1 MVLTRQ
7 MKTVRS
13 ISMVRGAGTG
23 RWAAMRAALLLALLA
38 SPAQAL
44 LVTINL
50 GWGYNQNEEGNSL
63 DPYHLKVGSIIQVVM
78 FDQSTASPPGTDA
91 NDNFDLM
98 GNYPSNPDGL
108 DDTTVYDPLS
118 APEGHVIAYSTSVK
132 PAEYEDENGNV
143 WWNVYVEFTIVGP
156 YDALYLRVFET
167 TEFSDGVP
175 EASYWGLSDVVYGT
189 NLFGTWPVG
198 IVNNVAATN
207 QNYFEVIPEPGVMA
221 LMALGGIGLL
231 AGARRRR
238 NRLKKGGGG
247 GSALS
252 PFFFAWKV
260 ERCNPHGNEGD
271 DIGEAR

>member
-63 DPYHLKVGSIIQVVM
+63 DPYHLQVGSIIQVVM
-78 FDQSTASPPGTDA
+78 FDQSTASPPGPDA

-98 GNYPSNPDGL
+98 GNYPSNPDDL

-238 NRLKKGGGG
+238 NRLKKGGG
-247 GSALS
+247 ADR
-252 PFFFAWKV
+252 V
-260 ERCNPHGNEGD
+260 
-271 DIGEAR
+271 

>member
-1 MVLTRQ
+1 LQYNRRGVWLLLIESREIMVLTRQ

-13 ISMVRGAGTG
+13 ISMVRGAGAG
-23 RWAAMRAALLLALLA
+23 RWAGLLAVLLLGLLA

-78 FDQSTASPPGTDA
+78 FDQSTATPPGPDA

-118 APEGHVIAYSTSVK
+118 APEGHVIVYSTSVQE
-132 PAEYEDENGNV
+132 AEYLDGNGNV

-167 TEFSDGVP
+167 TQFSDGIP
-175 EASYWGLSDVVYGT
+175 DASYWGLSDVVYGT
-189 NLFGTWPVG
+189 NLIGTWPVG
-198 IVNNVAATN
+198 IVDNVAATN

-238 NRLKKGGGG
+238 NRLKKGGG
-247 GSALS
+247 ADRL
-252 PFFFAWKV
+252 
-260 ERCNPHGNEGD
+260 
-271 DIGEAR
+271 